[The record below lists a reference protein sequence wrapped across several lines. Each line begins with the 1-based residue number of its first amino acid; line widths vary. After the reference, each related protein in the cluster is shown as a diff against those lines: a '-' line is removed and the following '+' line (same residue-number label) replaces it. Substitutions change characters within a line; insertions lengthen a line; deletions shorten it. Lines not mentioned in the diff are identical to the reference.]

1 MANAEKSPL
10 LKMATT
16 TKTDWWNDSC
26 SISELEYAIEHGA
39 VGATTNPVIVGQVLK
54 QEMPL
59 WQDTIVKLVEEMKN
73 GSEEDITWKLNEAMA
88 IKGADMLKGVFDRE
102 KGAKGRISIQTNAK
116 YYRNWELMSKQA
128 IYFDTLA
135 PNMQVKMP
143 VTEAGV
149 KAIEEATAAGVN
161 VNATVCFTVPQ
172 SLAVAEAVERGLER
186 RRKAG
191 KDVSGM
197 TPVCTIMV
205 GRLDDWLKVVC
216 ENEDVITD
224 PAILEWAGVAAFK
237 RAYEIFN
244 ERKYTTRLLAA
255 AYRNHFHWSEFI
267 GGDVVLTIPSKWQ
280 KKFNASDIEV
290 VERMSKP
297 VDPVILNELIKR
309 FPEFVRAYEPNGL
322 KPSEFASY
330 GATARTLR
338 SFISGYEG
346 TMGVIRNFMIP
357 DPDVKKK

>member
-59 WQDTIVKLVEEMKN
+59 WQDTIVKLVDEMKN

-88 IKGADMLKGVFDRE
+88 IKGADMLKGVFERE
-102 KGAKGRISIQTNAK
+102 KGLKGRISIQTNAK
-116 YYRNWELMSKQA
+116 YYRNWELMANQA

-149 KAIEEATAAGVN
+149 KAIEEATAAGVS

-191 KDVSGM
+191 KDVSNM

-216 ENEDVITD
+216 ENENVITD
-224 PAILEWAGVAAFK
+224 PGILEWAGVAAFK

-280 KKFNASDIEV
+280 KRFNASDIEV

-309 FPEFVRAYEPNGL
+309 FPEFVRAYEPDGL